1 MRFIALSVIPPPL
14 RHLPALSSVIPAE
27 AGIQGEWQMSERVA
41 LLEWTAPNGIDV
53 PE

>member
-1 MRFIALSVIPPPL
+1 MD
-14 RHLPALSSVIPAE
+14 E
-27 AGIQGEWQMSERVA
+27 AKARAVAGWLIDGARSA